1 MSLLFP
7 LHFHYQVPSC
17 MKAESREEEEE
28 GRRKEGRKEGSEQGG
43 ENHSAMQ
50 TAAAVARARMEERT
64 GQLRCRAVLCSV

>member
-17 MKAESREEEEE
+17 MKA
-28 GRRKEGRKEGSEQGG
+28 GRRGRNKEESGKRG

-50 TAAAVARARMEERT
+50 KDGGSGDSRGGAEEGRRGKSKDAVLAMEE
-64 GQLRCRAVLCSV
+64 AVTRMK